1 MHTIRGF
8 RYLWHTLRD
17 KYKFDYLLPRRV
29 NQDAVENLF
38 GGVRSHG
45 HRNVNPTAESFVHSL
60 KALMLNNLASWK
72 SSGENC
78 EEDDAEVLFDAV
90 KAFIESTPAE
100 NVQEV
105 HTTVLYEIL
114 PPCKGLPF
122 NVHAYVL
129 TLQCFHALHKSQR
142 RSANEADFTTT
153 FCRE

>member
-17 KYKFDYLLPRRV
+17 KYKFEYLLPRRV

-60 KALMLNNLASWK
+60 KALMLNNLASYK

-78 EEDDAEVLFDAV
+78 EEDNAEVLFDAV
-90 KAFIESTPAE
+90 KAFIESTPPE
-100 NVQEV
+100 NVREV
-105 HTTVLYEIL
+105 PIQLYWFLCLIL
-114 PPCKGLPF
+114 LRCEGLPF
-122 NVHAYVL
+122 NCTFTYSTVFSL
-129 TLQCFHALHKSQR
+129 TSEFTEGKCEWTQCHYYIL
-142 RSANEADFTTT
+142 
-153 FCRE
+153 